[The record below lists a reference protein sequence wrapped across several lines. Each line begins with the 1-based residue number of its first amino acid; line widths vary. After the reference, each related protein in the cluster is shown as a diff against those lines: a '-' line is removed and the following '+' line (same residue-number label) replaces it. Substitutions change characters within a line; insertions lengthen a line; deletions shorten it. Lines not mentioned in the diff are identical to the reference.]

1 MGDKMMNA
9 REGKLLYHV
18 TALENLENIFYYGL
32 LSRPDA
38 ENKGLLKKSVAREDI
53 LERRQEM
60 GILQYVPFHF
70 FEKTPFTH
78 TVYASHPNTTF
89 CVIAIYRRFAQRN
102 NFKIC
107 TAHPLSENPKAEIL
121 DYDEGIK
128 QISWESIDVDWD
140 KIKKGLIRLTDRDDN
155 ARMAECLATSP
166 VLPQDFQAI
175 YVPSEKVKKQ
185 VEKLAETILG
195 SYSFYINVG
204 EWCTQEGQND

>member
-1 MGDKMMNA
+1 MTV
-9 REGKLLYHV
+9 REGKLLYHI
-18 TALENLENIFYYGL
+18 TALENLENIFTHGL
-32 LSRPDA
+32 LSRIDA
-38 ENKGLLKKSVAREDI
+38 LSKGFIIKDVADSKIIEKRTE
-53 LERRQEM
+53 L

-89 CVIAIYRRFAQRN
+89 CVIAIHRTFAQKN

-128 QISWESIDVDWD
+128 QISWKSIDVDWD

-155 ARMAECLATSP
+155 VRMAECLATSP
-166 VLPQDFQAI
+166 VLPQNFQAV

-185 VEKLAETILG
+185 VEKLAETILHT
-195 SYSFYINVG
+195 YSFYINVG
-204 EWCTQEGQND
+204 EWCTQEGQNDYF